1 MMGESICQI
10 WVNIIFSEKT
20 GRKETDQIE
29 IGTGIEREKKGE
41 EKGKNG
47 KEKKKNQREKG

>member
-10 WVNIIFSEKT
+10 WVNIFSEKT
-20 GRKETDQIE
+20 GRRETDQIE